1 MRKLP
6 KDVLKM
12 ASGLI
17 LPSGLAGHRR
27 PLCIAMYFFT
37 LFFYYVLDNLFFEIS
52 SRHTLSTMTLFYNV
66 GECDG

>member
-27 PLCIAMYFFT
+27 PLCNIALTIAVYQT
-37 LFFYYVLDNLFFEIS
+37 APTGRTWLRLLQARGAS
-52 SRHTLSTMTLFYNV
+52 NV
-66 GECDG
+66 SEGFAI

>member
-27 PLCIAMYFFT
+27 PLCTGTGGGGGTIEDKSNQPESAAGRPT
-37 LFFYYVLDNLFFEIS
+37 APLRQRRRENDV
-52 SRHTLSTMTLFYNV
+52 
-66 GECDG
+66 

>member
-27 PLCIAMYFFT
+27 PLCIEATFLT
-37 LFFYYVLDNLFFEIS
+37 ITNLKQMGAKLL
-52 SRHTLSTMTLFYNV
+52 LS
-66 GECDG
+66 EKS

>member
-27 PLCIAMYFFT
+27 PLCIGAAAGSAAANVWD
-37 LFFYYVLDNLFFEIS
+37 LLAVWILDNSPPPQVPSPTPES
-52 SRHTLSTMTLFYNV
+52 GHV
-66 GECDG
+66 

>member
-27 PLCIAMYFFT
+27 PLCIAP
-37 LFFYYVLDNLFFEIS
+37 VDRNLHRIDIDIDSIS
-52 SRHTLSTMTLFYNV
+52 TPGLVWEMADDV
-66 GECDG
+66 

>member
-1 MRKLP
+1 MRELP

-27 PLCIAMYFFT
+27 QLCNVSLWLNAWA
-37 LFFYYVLDNLFFEIS
+37 FY
-52 SRHTLSTMTLFYNV
+52 TNV
-66 GECDG
+66 RGCIQFNAEKHPVCVSNSAQTIEHC